1 MGSGA
6 RPAAAHGVSAVGA
19 GAAVGGAPVIRRAV
33 AADVAGVHAIEAAS
47 FGDPWPVSSF
57 ASLVRERHAYFTVI
71 DDGGVVIGY
80 LIALLVADQG
90 DVVNVAV
97 APAARRR
104 GLGALLL
111 DDALRAAAAA
121 GAGSLHLDVRE
132 SNLAARALY
141 ASRGFV
147 GGGRR
152 RRYYSNPD
160 EDALVLRRDL

>member
-6 RPAAAHGVSAVGA
+6 RPAAARGMSAVGA
-19 GAAVGGAPVIRRAV
+19 GAAAGGATLVRRAV
-33 AADVAGVHAIEAAS
+33 ADDVAAVHAIETAS
-47 FGDPWPVSSF
+47 FGDPWPASSF

-71 DDGGVVIGY
+71 DEAGVVIGY
-80 LIALLVADQG
+80 LIALFVADQG

-147 GGGRR
+147 GGRRR